1 MSYSV
6 RAKLAF
12 GIDLGTTQPFFT
24 DGRDGGVYAWAEGKA
39 QKEIME
45 PISYNETSIFLAVKG
60 RVIDADASKSPANVD
75 LVQLIATADQRK
87 VEAFKA
93 HLLAAGFD
101 EIEPR
106 WRLIAQV
113 S

>member
-1 MSYSV
+1 MSRYFH
-6 RAKLAF
+6 AFLAF
-12 GIDLGTTQPFFT
+12 GVDLGEKEPFFT
-24 DGRDGGVYAWAEGKA
+24 ESREDGVYGWAE
-39 QKEIME
+39 QSPQSEIME

-101 EIEPR
+101 DIEPR